1 MADESDRPE
10 GGVVIPRGVHEV
22 DVAGGHVTVTALR
35 DVTASDFE
43 RALRPL
49 LERRAEIEAAA
60 RDAEGARSA

>member
-1 MADESDRPE
+1 MASESDRPG

-22 DVAGGHVTVTALR
+22 DVAGGHVTVVAPR
-35 DVTASDFE
+35 DVTVPDLE